1 MGITELKFFEKD
13 KVFGLKTGINLVFSQ
28 PVITCSKLTIETLEK
43 DMQNVQ
49 SQQKTSE
56 QHNWLST
63 CISEKYS
70 VNIRRAEK

>member
-1 MGITELKFFEKD
+1 MFEVNNRNTRYAK
-13 KVFGLKTGINLVFSQ
+13 
-28 PVITCSKLTIETLEK
+28 CSKSTI
-43 DMQNVQ
+43 
-49 SQQKTSE
+49 KTSE

>member
-28 PVITCSKLTIETLEK
+28 PVITCSKLKIETLEK

-49 SQQKTSE
+49 SQQ
-56 QHNWLST
+56 
-63 CISEKYS
+63 
-70 VNIRRAEK
+70 